1 MWTTLMTTLTKISNG
16 NKTIHPLRGS
26 IQTNHIRESWTI
38 QPRHLVVA
46 RDPKCHR
53 DLTGVFSNLQSRKR
67 EDGKCNLKVMLCT
80 ELEKFCIFN
89 LCCEMVTHY
98 QSCGSMVILNYISI
112 ILSAFCL
119 REKLCHICSLVA
131 QMVDYVNFHFHVVDE
146 DLISQLV
153 ISSGIFYDYYN

>member
-1 MWTTLMTTLTKISNG
+1 MTILFKHFTCFSSRVGVQFFLYQLLLLIATEKMVHHNMDWRTLMWTTLMTTLTKISNG

-98 QSCGSMVILNYISI
+98 
-112 ILSAFCL
+112 
-119 REKLCHICSLVA
+119 
-131 QMVDYVNFHFHVVDE
+131 
-146 DLISQLV
+146 
-153 ISSGIFYDYYN
+153 